1 MFMEE
6 RQKDIVKKLNENGRV
21 LVSELQEHYGITA
34 DCTRRDP
41 RMLEGKGL
49 LQRTHGGAIALS
61 ERGCFPME
69 TYSPED
75 FSEERPDYRSVAA
88 EAVKQIREGEVIYL
102 TASQVGY
109 DMAKLLP
116 DSLSVT
122 VLTNSISVAEALRR
136 KPAVGLIFL
145 GGGMNHRGN
154 CHDWYTVN
162 MVKNIHMDKAF
173 FSHTAFDLSFGASL
187 HDSSGVE
194 FARAVMENSS
204 VNIGVYPSS
213 KIGRRAVHSV
223 CRPES
228 YDLLI
233 TDNGI
238 CEDFTAQAAEMGI
251 RIEIARL
258 PEDE

>member
-1 MFMEE
+1 
-6 RQKDIVKKLNENGRV
+6 
-21 LVSELQEHYGITA
+21 
-34 DCTRRDP
+34 
-41 RMLEGKGL
+41 
-49 LQRTHGGAIALS
+49 
-61 ERGCFPME
+61 
-69 TYSPED
+69 
-75 FSEERPDYRSVAA
+75 
-88 EAVKQIREGEVIYL
+88 
-102 TASQVGY
+102 
-109 DMAKLLP
+109 
-116 DSLSVT
+116 
-122 VLTNSISVAEALRR
+122 
-136 KPAVGLIFL
+136 
-145 GGGMNHRGN
+145 MNHRGN

-187 HDSSGVE
+187 HESSGVE